1 MTVGERVDQENPQQ
15 CLICGHVVS
24 VARDWP
30 ICPAC
35 KFDQTSPE
43 AYAIRKARG
52 LLWRSH
58 ITGIAAGK
66 GLSDG
71 QSSNDSRDAIQPLV
85 PLGQIVA
92 TPGALAALERANQ
105 TPAEFLCRHLSG
117 DWGALDAHDVA
128 ENEYSLAHGF
138 RLLSSYRT
146 TAGETL
152 WIITEADR
160 SATTLLLPEEY

>member
-1 MTVGERVDQENPQQ
+1 MSIGARTDQKNPQR
-15 CLICGHVVS
+15 CLICGHVMS

-43 AYAIRKARG
+43 AYAMRRARG
-52 LLWRSH
+52 LLWRSGV
-58 ITGIAAGK
+58 TEADAVND
-66 GLSDG
+66 LSDE
-71 QSSNDSRDAIQPLV
+71 QTSNARRDVAQPLFS
-85 PLGQIVA
+85 LGQIVA
-92 TPGALAALERANQ
+92 TPGALSALERANQ
-105 TPAEFLCRHLSG
+105 TAGEFLRRHVTG
-117 DWGALDAHDVA
+117 DWGDLDRHDIA
-128 ENEYSLAHGF
+128 ENEHSVTHGF

-160 SATTLLLPEEY
+160 SATTLLLPDEY

>member
-1 MTVGERVDQENPQQ
+1 MTIGERVDDQNPQT
-15 CLICGHVVS
+15 CLICDQAVS

-43 AYAIRKARG
+43 AYAIRKVRG
-52 LLWRSH
+52 LLWRSG
-58 ITGIAAGK
+58 ITETAAK
-66 GLSDG
+66 SSPRDG
-71 QSSNDSRDAIQPLV
+71 QLRTVTRDAIRPLF
-85 PLGQIVA
+85 PAGQIVA

-105 TPAEFLCRHLSG
+105 KPAEFLCRHLSG
-117 DWGALDAHDVA
+117 DWGALDAHDIA

-152 WIITEADR
+152 WIVTEADR